1 METTKDS
8 GCDHVAQDG
17 RTTYSA
23 LRFDK
28 AALACLPPSAC
39 AAIDSLA
46 ACSARAQGLRRPIS
60 TIRSLQESDDHIL
73 YILASTA
80 SNVAD
85 TPPSSASFSSS
96 PPFVPSPPCSQ
107 PAEAVTPSTSPP
119 YIFILPSSASFIAF
133 DLPHAPSSPSLS
145 SPLSPSPSL
154 PCTASTSSPA
164 ASFPSSPSSSF
175 LALGLLKLGKK
186 HLYLTNPQGQLVE
199 TNPFCLL
206 DFFIASPWQRKGLGA
221 SLLRLALSH
230 EGISGPHCLA
240 FDRPSPRL
248 LPFLAKN
255 FALKKHRA
263 QHNHFLVYD
272 DFFSPLPSFP
282 SCSVTSSS
290 PSCPPW
296 RSSGGP
302 LPYFCE

>member
-1 METTKDS
+1 
-8 GCDHVAQDG
+8 
-17 RTTYSA
+17 
-23 LRFDK
+23 
-28 AALACLPPSAC
+28 
-39 AAIDSLA
+39 
-46 ACSARAQGLRRPIS
+46 
-60 TIRSLQESDDHIL
+60 
-73 YILASTA
+73 
-80 SNVAD
+80 
-85 TPPSSASFSSS
+85 
-96 PPFVPSPPCSQ
+96 
-107 PAEAVTPSTSPP
+107 VTPSTSPP

-145 SPLSPSPSL
+145 SPLSPSSSL
-154 PCTASTSSPA
+154 PCTASTPSPA

-175 LALGLLKLGKK
+175 LALGLLKLGQK
-186 HLYLTNPQGQLVE
+186 HLYLTNPQGQVRTCESKRTDHPAMSAPHIDMVSSADLPSPPYSLPPSLRLSLQLVE

-248 LPFLAKN
+248 LPFLAKH

-272 DFFSPLPSFP
+272 DFFSPFPSLP

-290 PSCPPW
+290 PPCPPW
-296 RSSGGP
+296 CSSGGP
-302 LPYFCE
+302 LPFVNNHSLE